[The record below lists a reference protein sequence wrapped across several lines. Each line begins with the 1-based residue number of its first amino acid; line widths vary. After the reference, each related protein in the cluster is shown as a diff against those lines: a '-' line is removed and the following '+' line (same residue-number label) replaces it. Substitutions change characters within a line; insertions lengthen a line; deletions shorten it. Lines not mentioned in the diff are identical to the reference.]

1 MTKENSPQQ
10 ISSLDVSAGKDGVD
24 RRQLLKGTAAMA
36 LAGLGMT
43 SVQAQQGGSVQ
54 VQELGLV
61 GAARAIRNGEIS
73 SESYASTLL
82 ARARAHA
89 DLKAFITID
98 EAGVL
103 EAARA
108 ADKARAAGKSGP
120 LLGVPIGVKDSYFVR
135 GLPAT
140 IGTSVLNGYKPSK
153 DAQVVRSLKDAGA
166 IVFGKNNLV
175 EMSFGL
181 TGHNAHH
188 GQVKNPYNKAHI
200 TGGSSSG
207 AASSVAA
214 RILPAALG
222 GDTVGSIRLPA
233 SLCGVVGFK
242 PSLGRWSL
250 DGVAPISSTLDVAG
264 VLARSVDD
272 CQLMD
277 AIATQA
283 ATSVPRP
290 AAGLKGVRLAVA
302 PKLFLDEI
310 DPTVEKV
317 FKETLYKL
325 KDAGATI
332 VEVDFGADFRA
343 LVEGTT
349 WPIFFHETMPE
360 VREYLAKNG
369 LPVTFEQIYEGLGSP
384 IKGRWARFV
393 VPNAPNYFSDETY
406 KAVMEKRRPEIIR
419 RYSQLVFNQA
429 DALLFPTTPCAA
441 PAIENQWSFMVAGK
455 QVQDTFL
462 PRNTHIANVANLPGI
477 SLPMGAM
484 SDGLPFGLE
493 MDAATGG
500 DTGLLVLAS
509 RVEQV
514 LGKIAAPSRL

>member
-1 MTKENSPQQ
+1 
-10 ISSLDVSAGKDGVD
+10 
-24 RRQLLKGTAAMA
+24 
-36 LAGLGMT
+36 
-43 SVQAQQGGSVQ
+43 
-54 VQELGLV
+54 
-61 GAARAIRNGEIS
+61 
-73 SESYASTLL
+73 
-82 ARARAHA
+82 
-89 DLKAFITID
+89 
-98 EAGVL
+98 
-103 EAARA
+103 
-108 ADKARAAGKSGP
+108 
-120 LLGVPIGVKDSYFVR
+120 
-135 GLPAT
+135 
-140 IGTSVLNGYKPSK
+140 
-153 DAQVVRSLKDAGA
+153 
-166 IVFGKNNLV
+166 
-175 EMSFGL
+175 
-181 TGHNAHH
+181 
-188 GQVKNPYNKAHI
+188 
-200 TGGSSSG
+200 
-207 AASSVAA
+207 
-214 RILPAALG
+214 
-222 GDTVGSIRLPA
+222 
-233 SLCGVVGFK
+233 
-242 PSLGRWSL
+242 
-250 DGVAPISSTLDVAG
+250 
-264 VLARSVDD
+264 
-272 CQLMD
+272 
-277 AIATQA
+277 
-283 ATSVPRP
+283 VPRP

-406 KAVMEKRRPEIIR
+406 KAVMDKRRPEVIR

-477 SLPMGAM
+477 SLPMGVM

-493 MDAATGG
+493 IDAATGE
-500 DTGLLVLAS
+500 DRELLVLAS

-514 LGKIAAPSRL
+514 LGKIAAPRL